1 MSACRWISASGECK
15 CRLTADIGRGKPPYR
30 AVRTECVCA
39 IRRGRR
45 SPSLNCDAD
54 ASSGRNARVDR
65 RILKRCRTPAIS
77 QSSRADSLPNG
88 GSLRTRRGFFTDETN
103 VRQSAG
109 MERECDP
116 AVSPLER
123 RERGK
128 GNRCGAERKRSASM
142 FSRSPRPIIPLRPVK
157 GAISGGRQGDG
168 RPYPWRG
175 KLIFAFARRSL
186 LSVRETFRVA
196 PERRCRCAGTA
207 TPFYWNGRAM
217 RKECACLAPFP
228 AFGPPPREGRPHL
241 REGRPPIFAKVDP
254 PSSRRSTPFV
264 HGEGGRG
271 SARDV
276 DGPRRAFGS
285 CSIYKE

>member
-186 LSVRETFRVA
+186 LSVREAFRVAPERRCRRAGTVMPLRRNGDAVA
-196 PERRCRCAGTA
+196 PERRCRCAGTVM
-207 TPFYWNGRAM
+207 PLRRNGHPVLPERPRDAERM
-217 RKECACLAPFP
+217 RLSHPVPCL
-228 AFGPPPREGRPHL
+228 
-241 REGRPPIFAKVDP
+241 
-254 PSSRRSTPFV
+254 
-264 HGEGGRG
+264 
-271 SARDV
+271 
-276 DGPRRAFGS
+276 
-285 CSIYKE
+285 

>member
-186 LSVRETFRVA
+186 LSVREAFRVA

-207 TPFYWNGRAM
+207 TPLRRNGDAV
-217 RKECACLAPFP
+217 APE
-228 AFGPPPREGRPHL
+228 RRP
-241 REGRPPIFAKVDP
+241 
-254 PSSRRSTPFV
+254 RST
-264 HGEGGRG
+264 GTAE
-271 SARDV
+271 
-276 DGPRRAFGS
+276 
-285 CSIYKE
+285 

>member
-1 MSACRWISASGECK
+1 MSACRWISASGERK

-65 RILKRCRTPAIS
+65 RTLKRCRTPAFS

-123 RERGK
+123 RGRGK
-128 GNRCGAERKRSASM
+128 GNPCGAERKRSASM

-157 GAISGGRQGDG
+157 GAISGGRQGNG

-186 LSVRETFRVA
+186 LSVREALRVA
-196 PERRCRCAGTA
+196 PEPRPRCAGTVM
-207 TPFYWNGRAM
+207 PLRRNGDLVLLERPSDAERMRLSRPVPCLWSPRSPPPACMRGVNVSPADPLDGCAASRTDGIPVPM
-217 RKECACLAPFP
+217 RKNSHAHEKEF
-228 AFGPPPREGRPHL
+228 
-241 REGRPPIFAKVDP
+241 
-254 PSSRRSTPFV
+254 
-264 HGEGGRG
+264 
-271 SARDV
+271 
-276 DGPRRAFGS
+276 S
-285 CSIYKE
+285 CP